1 MELPSGERLDVLVVE
16 DDPAL
21 RRAIARALR
30 TAGHHVV
37 VAERCGRARSLSCAF
52 DVAVLDLELP
62 DGTGVDVAGEL
73 LGLGRAG
80 GVVFFSAAADP
91 LLLGR
96 ASRLGAVVRKGAS
109 LEGLLAAVR
118 AFPRRGRGG
127 QPRRPIAR
135 R

>member
-1 MELPSGERLDVLVVE
+1 MDAPRGDRLDVLVVE

-37 VAERCGRARSLSCAF
+37 VAERCGRARSLRCDF

-73 LGLGRAG
+73 LGLGRTAR
-80 GVVFFSAAADP
+80 VVFFSGAADP

-96 ASRLGAVVRKGAS
+96 ASRLGAVVRKGTN
-109 LEGLLAAVR
+109 LDGLLAAVR
-118 AFPRRGRGG
+118 AVPRARGG
-127 QPRRPIAR
+127 QPRRLSAR